1 MVKQAITSDLLN
13 FDNPGIN
20 TSKGPNFMDELL
32 NYVDLQK
39 PVPAWSVQSEVLY
52 TKLICYH
59 VVLFFIPVQ
68 FLYVKFWGVRA
79 VRFSGQKKLK
89 REGNER
95 KDEDGVGKKAT
106 SLEKK
111 KSF

>member
-39 PVPAWSVQSEVLY
+39 PVPA
-52 TKLICYH
+52 
-59 VVLFFIPVQ
+59 
-68 FLYVKFWGVRA
+68 
-79 VRFSGQKKLK
+79 
-89 REGNER
+89 
-95 KDEDGVGKKAT
+95 
-106 SLEKK
+106 
-111 KSF
+111 